1 MQTCS
6 RCQIVFY
13 CSAACQ
19 KVHWKQ
25 GGHHKVC
32 KPKPPSLLEQWAAA
46 DPHPMI
52 TAEGKT
58 ASSWMESMG
67 LSNEE
72 LADSGI
78 AVGDW
83 PRLFDMIT
91 ESTLHFDDE

>member
-1 MQTCS
+1 
-6 RCQIVFY
+6 
-13 CSAACQ
+13 
-19 KVHWKQ
+19 
-25 GGHHKVC
+25 
-32 KPKPPSLLEQWAAA
+32 
-46 DPHPMI
+46 MI

-83 PRLFDMIT
+83 PRLFDMIA